1 MDTIIEKFYNGGGQ
15 GELNKFTQFGGFPT
29 GLSHSSKSP
38 LPVRPMISTINSA
51 MHNTTNKPNITLNTN
66 LSNNRLVSQK
76 DFMKP
81 QNLAFNSS
89 SDLLYNNPVTTNNKR
104 YNSAFNALQDNVYSE
119 TKKNN
124 TKMQMME
131 EKMKNLE
138 LKSQRLEVI
147 NDFFFDMFENNLVKE
162 EINKQREK
170 AAQLQKQKN
179 KEDGVDS
186 SSSSDSEINSRRRR
200 RKKKKKNGKLNLNDY
215 DKEKEREK
223 KREEVFDPQKYQ
235 QKTFQNTK
243 DVLDNIKKNVSN
255 YLFEEELK
263 KNEQMQIMGEEIN
276 ELKSKLVNQLEK
288 MQMNQKHQ
296 MEKIAFCLLNSGNG
310 KIEDLAI
317 HVFNS
322 PPTESKKNTRKNSL
336 TNTRRGSSQKISK
349 MNSRKGS
356 IYNSGKGSLYNETVK
371 SNVNKVE
378 VPNRGAILQ
387 AVGQDIIPEEN
398 EDENEGRKLTRM
410 SSIKSKFKK

>member
-1 MDTIIEKFYNGGGQ
+1 
-15 GELNKFTQFGGFPT
+15 
-29 GLSHSSKSP
+29 
-38 LPVRPMISTINSA
+38 
-51 MHNTTNKPNITLNTN
+51 
-66 LSNNRLVSQK
+66 
-76 DFMKP
+76 MKP

-89 SDLLYNNPVTTNNKR
+89 SDLLYNNPVSTKNKR
-104 YNSAFNALQDNVYSE
+104 YNSEFNALQDNVYSE

-186 SSSSDSEINSRRRR
+186 SSSSSSDSEINSRRKRKNKKN
-200 RKKKKKNGKLNLNDY
+200 KKKKGKLNLNDY

-223 KREEVFDPQKYQ
+223 KKEEVFDPQKYQ

-243 DVLDNIKKNVSN
+243 EVLDNIKKNVSN

-263 KNEQMQIMGEEIN
+263 KNEQLQIMGEEIN

-310 KIEDLAI
+310 KMEDLAI
-317 HVFNS
+317 HMFNS
-322 PPTESKKNTRKNSL
+322 PPPMSSKNTGKNSL
-336 TNTRRGSSQKISK
+336 ANTRRGSTQKISK

-356 IYNSGKGSLYNETVK
+356 IFNSRKGSIHFSRQGSLNNETVK
-371 SNVNKVE
+371 SNGTKVE
-378 VPNRGAILQ
+378 VPNSAAILQ
-387 AVGQDIIPEEN
+387 AVGQDAIPEEN
-398 EDENEGRKLTRM
+398 ENENTGKNFRRM
-410 SSIKSKFKK
+410 SSVKSKFKK

>member
-1 MDTIIEKFYNGGGQ
+1 
-15 GELNKFTQFGGFPT
+15 
-29 GLSHSSKSP
+29 
-38 LPVRPMISTINSA
+38 
-51 MHNTTNKPNITLNTN
+51 
-66 LSNNRLVSQK
+66 
-76 DFMKP
+76 
-81 QNLAFNSS
+81 
-89 SDLLYNNPVTTNNKR
+89 
-104 YNSAFNALQDNVYSE
+104 
-119 TKKNN
+119 
-124 TKMQMME
+124 MQMME

-179 KEDGVDS
+179 KEEGLDSSS
-186 SSSSDSEINSRRRR
+186 SSSSDSEINSGRKRNKKKN
-200 RKKKKKNGKLNLNDY
+200 KKKKGKLNLNDY

-223 KREEVFDPQKYQ
+223 KKEEAFDPQKYQ

-263 KNEQMQIMGEEIN
+263 KNEQLQIMGEEIN

-310 KIEDLAI
+310 KMEDLAI
-317 HVFNS
+317 HMFNS
-322 PPTESKKNTRKNSL
+322 PPPMSSKNTGKNSL
-336 TNTRRGSSQKISK
+336 ANTRRGSTQKISK

-356 IYNSGKGSLYNETVK
+356 IFNSRKGSIHFSRQGSLNNETVK
-371 SNVNKVE
+371 SNGTKVE
-378 VPNRGAILQ
+378 VPNSAAILQ
-387 AVGQDIIPEEN
+387 AVGQDAIPEEN
-398 EDENEGRKLTRM
+398 ENENTGKNFRRM
-410 SSIKSKFKK
+410 SSVKSIFKK

>member
-1 MDTIIEKFYNGGGQ
+1 MDSILEKFYNGGGQ

-38 LPVRPMISTINSA
+38 LPVRPMISTVNSA
-51 MHNTTNKPNITLNTN
+51 IHNTTNKPNITLTTN

-179 KEDGVDS
+179 KEEGLDS
-186 SSSSDSEINSRRRR
+186 SSSSDSEIDSRRKR
-200 RKKKKKNGKLNLNDY
+200 RKKKKKKGKLNLNDY

-235 QKTFQNTK
+235 QKTFQNTR

-263 KNEQMQIMGEEIN
+263 KNEQLQIMGEEIN

-322 PPTESKKNTRKNSL
+322 PPPESKKNTAKNSM

-356 IYNSGKGSLYNETVK
+356 IYNSRKGSIYNETIK
-371 SNVNKVE
+371 SNGTKIE
-378 VPNRGAILQ
+378 IPNSGAILQ
-387 AVGQDIIPEEN
+387 AVGQEVIPEEN
-398 EDENEGRKLTRM
+398 EDENVEKKFTRM
-410 SSIKSKFKK
+410 NSKKSKFMK